1 MPRAEEK
8 VIVRNIYYMMA
19 YAFKALGLDEYA
31 SIETEEFEHVEDLL
45 AAILS
50 IGISSRLKRGLEHG
64 YAEVSEDF
72 LGIRGKIDMA
82 GTSQLRSAGR
92 RSIRCTSDEWTV
104 NTQMNRVL
112 KCAVGTLV
120 RSGAVGT
127 ERKTYLEVIIGSSIL
142 STIFDLPLST
152 GEGSPFTEETAVIA
166 FLWESVMP

>member
-50 IGISSRLKRGLEHG
+50 NGISSRLKRGLEHG

-72 LGIRGKIDMA
+72 LGIRGK
-82 GTSQLRSAGR
+82 
-92 RSIRCTSDEWTV
+92 SIWLGHHS
-104 NTQMNRVL
+104 
-112 KCAVGTLV
+112 CAPL
-120 RSGAVGT
+120 GAEALGVPATNGQ
-127 ERKTYLEVIIGSSIL
+127 SIL
-142 STIFDLPLST
+142 R
-152 GEGSPFTEETAVIA
+152 
-166 FLWESVMP
+166 